1 MSCME
6 EIRSTDQRIAPKMP
20 HVPTPAEIVA
30 CCAGIRANWSH
41 RTFRLRA
48 GLPPVGRS
56 VQVCEFFTQ
65 GVRRRTST
73 VEID

>member
-1 MSCME
+1 MDEVRSME
-6 EIRSTDQRIAPKMP
+6 ERIVTKMP
-20 HVPTPAEIVA
+20 HIPTPAEIVA
-30 CCAGIRANWSH
+30 CCARIRASWSH

-56 VQVCEFFTQ
+56 VEMCELGFTQ

>member
-1 MSCME
+1 MDEVSSME
-6 EIRSTDQRIAPKMP
+6 ERIATKMP
-20 HVPTPAEIVA
+20 HIPSPAEIVA
-30 CCAGIRANWSH
+30 CCARIRARWSH

-56 VQVCEFFTQ
+56 VQVCELGLTQ
-65 GVRRRTST
+65 GARRRTST